1 MKSLLIADS
10 GSTKTAWRWAAD
22 AGIYSN
28 GLNPMLLSSTAIVAE
43 LQSQLLPTLEA
54 EKLANFTLYF
64 YGAGCGSGESAQKMQ
79 AALAEALPT
88 SSDKIHVFSDIY
100 AAIYAT
106 CGLDSGVC
114 TILGTGSNT
123 CIYDG
128 ESQKITAQIP
138 ALGYL
143 LGDEG
148 SGVALGRALLQA
160 YFYEQLPKE
169 MRQELTE
176 IYPVLA
182 RADFLAQLYSAPRP
196 NQFLAQFARCLPQF
210 KAVPAVQDLVRHC
223 FEQFFRLRLLPYQR
237 RDLAQHFIGSVAF
250 AWQEI
255 LAEICAENQLQI
267 GRVLASPF
275 PQLWEF
281 HQSAAYV
288 FQK

>member
-1 MKSLLIADS
+1 MGSLLIADS

-22 AGIYSN
+22 AGVATD
-28 GLNPMLLSSTAIVAE
+28 GLNPMTLSSAAIVATI
-43 LQSQLLPTLEA
+43 QTQLLTKLEA

-79 AALAEALPT
+79 SALAEVLPT
-88 SSDKIHVFSDIY
+88 ASDKIHVFSDIY

-114 TILGTGSNT
+114 SILGTGSNT

-128 ESQKITAQIP
+128 RSQKVTAQIP

-160 YFYEQLPKE
+160 YFYGQLPKE
-169 MRQELTE
+169 MAEELRR

-182 RADFLAQLYSAPRP
+182 RPDFLAQLYAAARP
-196 NQFLAQFARCLPQF
+196 NQFLAQFARCLPEF
-210 KAVPAVQDLVRHC
+210 KSLPVVQNIVRQC
-223 FEQFFRLRLLPYQR
+223 FDSFFRLRLLPYQSGE
-237 RDLAQHFIGSVAF
+237 LACHFVGSIAF
-250 AWQEI
+250 AWKDI
-255 LAEICAENQLQI
+255 LAELCHAYQLPL
-267 GRVLASPF
+267 GRVIASPF
-275 PQLWEF
+275 PQLWDF
-281 HQSAAYV
+281 HQSDAYV